1 MAPTKPKK
9 SPQPGEKLTLKRVKG
24 ENFYRDAKAA
34 ARVKM
39 LNGGKA
45 VRDRDGKIVKAAAF
59 QKGED
64 ETRPGRVQPDRRWFG
79 NTRVISQTAL
89 DHFRTS
95 LAEKKDDPYSVL
107 LKRNKLPMAL
117 LDDAAKGT
125 KARPQIISY
134 LESNWFGTQRPQIV
148 DTEPFG
154 DTFGPKAQRKRPRL
168 DASISSFQDLA
179 ISTADGPAEGTAE
192 ASELPVLATIP
203 YIEADIE
210 ADEDTHGV
218 YQEPIYAKGTSRR
231 IYGELYKVLDSS
243 DVVIH
248 VLDARDPLG
257 TMCKSVTD
265 YLRKEKAHKQVVLLL
280 NKCDLVPTWVTARY
294 VSLLSKTYPTLA
306 FHASLTHSFGKGSL
320 IQLLRQFSTLHSDKK
335 QISVGFIGYPNVG
348 KSSVINCLKK
358 GRVCRVAP
366 IPGETKV
373 WQYITLMR
381 RIYLIDC
388 PGIVPVSAKDSQTD
402 TVLKGVVRVENLPT
416 PSEHIPALLDRV
428 RTVYLERTY
437 DVHLCDISTKEKVQ
451 GKKHEPK
458 WDADEFLDAL
468 ARKSGK
474 LLKGGEPDRET
485 VAKMVLNDWI
495 RGKIPFFVR
504 PPDADAPEGES
515 GRDKLKV
522 RTGEKAGVPGVEQK
536 VGGILVRNAFEGED
550 ADVKGQGVEADK
562 AEAEEGDD
570 LVDAGDDGGE
580 SGEEG
585 VEESEEEESEEEE
598 EEAELAWE
606 DVFPAEASGPIADSD
621 SESESEASEPVKAPA
636 PKIKVK
642 GKAPAPVQDADSD
655 TPVRK
660 KEPRMTTNK
669 KKATNFFTTA
679 NVKNRNRDRKTPK
692 APGSKAA
699 VSLQLKAA
707 RGGKGVKRR

>member
-9 SPQPGEKLTLKRVKG
+9 SPQTGEKKLTLKRVKG
-24 ENFYRDAKAA
+24 ENFYRDAKSA

-45 VRDRDGKIVKAAAF
+45 VRDRDGKIIKAAAF

-64 ETRPGRVQPDRRWFG
+64 ETKPGRVQPDRRWFG

-95 LAEKKDDPYSVL
+95 LADKKDDPYSVL

-125 KARPQIISY
+125 K
-134 LESNWFGTQRPQIV
+134 RPQIV

-179 ISTADGPAEGTAE
+179 IATADGPAEGTAE

-203 YIEADIE
+203 YIEADVE

-437 DVHLCDISTKEKVQ
+437 DVHLRDISTEEKVE

-504 PPDADAPEGES
+504 PPDADAPKEGES
-515 GRDKLKV
+515 GKSKLKV
-522 RTGEKAGVPGVEQK
+522 RTGEKAGIPGVEQK

-550 ADVKGQGVEADK
+550 ADVKGRDKEVEEEVDEVEK
-562 AEAEEGDD
+562 DDEEA
-570 LVDAGDDGGE
+570 GGE
-580 SGEEG
+580 GEGQQE
-585 VEESEEEESEEEE
+585 VEEEESEEEE
-598 EEAELAWE
+598 EASEEEEDEAELAWE
-606 DVFPAEASGPIADSD
+606 DVFPVEASGPTVD
-621 SESESEASEPVKAPA
+621 SESESETSESKKPPA
-636 PKIKVK
+636 PKNK
-642 GKAPAPVQDADSD
+642 GKGKSRAPVHDDDSD
-655 TPVRK
+655 TPFKK

-692 APGSKAA
+692 APGSKTA

>member
-9 SPQPGEKLTLKRVKG
+9 GSSSGDKMTLKRVKG
-24 ENFYRDAKAA
+24 ENFYRDAKSA

-39 LNGGKA
+39 LSGGKA
-45 VRDRDGKIVKAAAF
+45 VRDRDGKIIKAAAF

-64 ETRPGRVQPDRRWFG
+64 ETKPGRVQPDKRWFG

-95 LAEKKDDPYSVL
+95 LAAKKDDPYSVL

-125 KARPQIISY
+125 K
-134 LESNWFGTQRPQIV
+134 RPQIV

-154 DTFGPKAQRKRPRL
+154 DTFGPKSQRKRPRL
-168 DASISSFQDLA
+168 DASISSFHDLA
-179 ISTADGPAEGTAE
+179 SATADLPPEGTAE
-192 ASELPVLATIP
+192 ASDLPLLATIP
-203 YIEADIE
+203 YIEADVEEDE
-210 ADEDTHGV
+210 ATHGV
-218 YQEPIYAKGTSRR
+218 YNEPIYAKGTSRR

-257 TMCKSVTD
+257 TLCKSVTD

-294 VSLLSKTYPTLA
+294 VSHLSKIYPTLA

-402 TVLKGVVRVENLPT
+402 TVLKGVVRVENLAT
-416 PSEHIPALLDRV
+416 PSEHIPALLNRV
-428 RTVYLERTY
+428 RTIYLERTY
-437 DVHLCDISTKEKVQ
+437 DIHLPDISTPSE
-451 GKKHEPK
+451 GEGKHEPK
-458 WDADEFLDAL
+458 WDPEMFLDAL

-504 PPDADAPEGES
+504 PPEGDGEKREK
-515 GRDKLKV
+515 G
-522 RTGEKAGVPGVEQK
+522 RTGEAAGVPGVEQK
-536 VGGILVRNAFEGED
+536 VGAIVVRNTFEGED
-550 ADVKGQGVEADK
+550 RDVGGQEDMEVEEEVED
-562 AEAEEGDD
+562 EEGDEESGD
-570 LVDAGDDGGE
+570 DDGGE
-580 SGEEG
+580 
-585 VEESEEEESEEEE
+585 ESDE
-598 EEAELAWE
+598 ELAWE
-606 DVFPAEASGPIADSD
+606 DVFQPSNAEAAPPAGSQSESETDEDDASEPSVEIVLDQATKGKAQAQEDLLDSD
-621 SESESEASEPVKAPA
+621 SSP
-636 PKIKVK
+636 
-642 GKAPAPVQDADSD
+642 
-655 TPVRK
+655 RK

-679 NVKNRNRDRKTPK
+679 NVKNKNRDRKIPK
-692 APGSKAA
+692 APNSRA
-699 VSLQLKAA
+699 SLQLKAA
-707 RGGKGVKRR
+707 RGGKGPKRR

>member
-9 SPQPGEKLTLKRVKG
+9 SPQTGEKKLTLKRVKG
-24 ENFYRDAKAA
+24 ENFYRDAKSA

-45 VRDRDGKIVKAAAF
+45 VRDRDGKIIKAAAF

-64 ETRPGRVQPDRRWFG
+64 ETKPGRVQPDRRWFG

-95 LAEKKDDPYSVL
+95 LADKKDDPYSVL

-125 KARPQIISY
+125 K
-134 LESNWFGTQRPQIV
+134 RPQIV

-179 ISTADGPAEGTAE
+179 IATTDGPAEGTAE

-203 YIEADIE
+203 YIEADVE

-218 YQEPIYAKGTSRR
+218 YHEPIYAKGTSRR

-416 PSEHIPALLDRV
+416 PSEHIPALMDRV

-437 DVHLCDISTKEKVQ
+437 DVHLRDISTEEKVE

-458 WDADEFLDAL
+458 WDADEFLETL

-504 PPDADAPEGES
+504 PPDADAPMEEEKGK
-515 GRDKLKV
+515 GKLKL
-522 RTGEKAGVPGVEQK
+522 RTGEKAGIPGVEQK
-536 VGGILVRNAFEGED
+536 VRAILVRNAFEGED
-550 ADVKGQGVEADK
+550 ADVKGQREEVEQEE
-562 AEAEEGDD
+562 EAEVEKDD
-570 LVDAGDDGGE
+570 EEA
-580 SGEEG
+580 SGEGEEQE
-585 VEESEEEESEEEE
+585 VDKEESEKEEEESDE

-606 DVFPAEASGPIADSD
+606 DVFPAETSGPTT
-621 SESESEASEPVKAPA
+621 ESESEASESEKPPA
-636 PKIKVK
+636 PKNKSK
-642 GKAPAPVQDADSD
+642 GKARAPVHDDDSD
-655 TPVRK
+655 TPARK

-707 RGGKGVKRR
+707 RGGKGIKR

>member
-1 MAPTKPKK
+1 MAPIKPKK
-9 SPQPGEKLTLKRVKG
+9 GSSSPGEKMTLKRVKG
-24 ENFYRDAKAA
+24 ENFYRDAKSA

-45 VRDRDGKIVKAAAF
+45 VRDRDGKIVQAAAF
-59 QKGED
+59 QRGES
-64 ETRPGRVQPDRRWFG
+64 ETKPGRVQPDKRWFG
-79 NTRVISQTAL
+79 NTRVISQNAL

-95 LAEKKDDPYSVL
+95 LADKKDDPYSVL
-107 LKRNKLPMAL
+107 LRRNKLPMAL

-125 KARPQIISY
+125 K
-134 LESNWFGTQRPQIV
+134 RPQIV
-148 DTEPFG
+148 ETEPFG

-179 ISTADGPAEGTAE
+179 SSTAEAPPEGTAE

-203 YIEADIE
+203 YIEADAEEEE
-210 ADEDTHGV
+210 ATHGV
-218 YQEPIYAKGTSRR
+218 YNEPIYAKGTSRR

-257 TMCKSVTD
+257 TLCKSVID
-265 YLRKEKAHKQVVLLL
+265 YLKKEKAHKQVVLLL

-294 VSLLSKTYPTLA
+294 ISHLSKTYPTLA
-306 FHASLTHSFGKGSL
+306 FHASITHSFGKGSL

-437 DVHLCDISTKEKVQ
+437 DVHLPDMSVPTGE
-451 GKKHEPK
+451 GKHEPR
-458 WDADEFLDAL
+458 WDPEMFLDAL

-504 PPDADAPEGES
+504 PPESEEGRE
-515 GRDKLKV
+515 GKAKRA
-522 RTGEKAGVPGVEQK
+522 GEEAGVPGVEQK
-536 VGGILVRNAFEGED
+536 VRAIVVKNAFEGED
-550 ADVKGQGVEADK
+550 KDEAR
-562 AEAEEGDD
+562 EVAEEDGADEIVADEEDD
-570 LVDAGDDGGE
+570 VVEDE
-580 SGEEG
+580 GEEEDELVWDDVFKG
-585 VEESEEEESEEEE
+585 GADESAVPAASDDEDEESEGEESGSEVESPV
-598 EEAELAWE
+598 AAQNAKGKARAQG
-606 DVFPAEASGPIADSD
+606 DVSDSD
-621 SESESEASEPVKAPA
+621 SS
-636 PKIKVK
+636 PK
-642 GKAPAPVQDADSD
+642 
-655 TPVRK
+655 K

-692 APGSKAA
+692 APNSRA
-699 VSLQLKAA
+699 SLQLKAA
-707 RGGKGVKRR
+707 RGGKGPKRR